1 MNTPEIKL
9 KIREGLKNSEKWN
22 KIKNNKKNTTN
33 RNYTE
38 ENKNKLKQMAI
49 DYFNNNENII
59 KHRDAMAKSSGIKI
73 VQYDMENNFINK
85 FISINEASR
94 QIGISSSSISLAIR
108 KNTNIAGN
116 YIWKKEI

>member
-1 MNTPEIKL
+1 
-9 KIREGLKNSEKWN
+9 
-22 KIKNNKKNTTN
+22 
-33 RNYTE
+33 
-38 ENKNKLKQMAI
+38 MAI

-73 VQYDMENNFINK
+73 VQYDMENKFINK

>member
-1 MNTPEIKL
+1 
-9 KIREGLKNSEKWN
+9 
-22 KIKNNKKNTTN
+22 
-33 RNYTE
+33 
-38 ENKNKLKQMAI
+38 
-49 DYFNNNENII
+49 
-59 KHRDAMAKSSGIKI
+59 
-73 VQYDMENNFINK
+73 MENNFINK